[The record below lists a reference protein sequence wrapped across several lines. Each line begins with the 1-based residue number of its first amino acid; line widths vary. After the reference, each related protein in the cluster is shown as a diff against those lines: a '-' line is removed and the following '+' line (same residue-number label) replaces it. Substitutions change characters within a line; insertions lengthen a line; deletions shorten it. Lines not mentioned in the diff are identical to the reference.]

1 MKNRR
6 QLATWLG
13 VILGTVCAL
22 LLAAA
27 EGRALQAH
35 GKLTEEFHQTYPL
48 SEGGRIELQNING
61 AVHIAAW
68 DSNQV
73 KVGAVMYANS
83 QERLDEAKIRIDADK
98 DRVSIRT
105 EYGQHDPSFDSSGE
119 NNPASVEYTLTVPRG
134 ARLDEISLTST
145 AQLDPRG
152 VQRRS
157 PGLLLYQRT
166 ARGQRPFGRPGP
178 IVYHQRPS
186 GGCDCGTTARRA
198 LRRTIINQWPCEF
211 DRAIRRQG
219 GTRSLYRAWPD

>member
-27 EGRALQAH
+27 EGRALEAH

-68 DSNQV
+68 DSNEV
-73 KVGAVMYANS
+73 KVDAVKYANS

-98 DRVSIRT
+98 DTVSIRT
-105 EYGQHDPSFDSSGE
+105 EYGQHDLSFDSYAQS
-119 NNPASVEYTLTVPRG
+119 NPASVEYTLTVPRG
-134 ARLDEISLTST
+134 ARLDEISLING
-145 AQLDPRG
+145 ALDLAG
-152 VQRRS
+152 VSGEVHASCINGRLAAN
-157 PGLLLYQRT
+157 GLAGR
-166 ARGQRPFGRPGP
+166 ARFVHHQRPFGGATR
-178 IVYHQRPS
+178 S
-186 GGCDCGTTARRA
+186 ARRA
-198 LRRTIINQWPCEF
+198 RGRTLIDQWQCASDCAF
-211 DRAIRRQG
+211 RRQG
-219 GTRSLYRAWPD
+219 GTGSLDRAWPD